1 LSNYERSASANEN
14 KFNSM
19 QNIVSDLISKNKKNE
34 RIIKELNEE
43 ISNLKRDKISD
54 LNVKNTK
61 IHKLYL
67 KDKNNA
73 WALVSKK
80 IEMKMNELLNNY
92 IEGEMNW
99 VKLDSIDKYES
110 YNFSKYKPFKI
121 V

>member
-1 LSNYERSASANEN
+1 
-14 KFNSM
+14 M

-34 RIIKELNEE
+34 RIIKDLNEE
-43 ISNLKRDKISD
+43 ISNLKKDKISD

-67 KDKNNA
+67 KDKSNA

-80 IEMKMNELLNNY
+80 IDTKINELLNNY

-99 VKLDSIDKYES
+99 VKLNSIEKYEN
-110 YNFSKYKPFKI
+110 YNFSK
-121 V
+121 

>member
-1 LSNYERSASANEN
+1 
-14 KFNSM
+14 M